1 MKSLLHL
8 STLLLPLTTILLTT
22 TVLGHNKIVDS
33 LAQDLPASSSSHLH
47 FHTPTSFHY
56 FQWGAPTGL
65 PSLFETLAEDAR
77 FSRLVAG
84 LALAFGDHSDILSRA
99 APLTV
104 FAPMDSAFA
113 KVDNSTLEK
122 LLADTEALRGVL
134 ARHMVANMEVK

>member
-1 MKSLLHL
+1 MTPRLIRGGHRRDGKSPCPEPC
-8 STLLLPLTTILLTT
+8 T
-22 TVLGHNKIVDS
+22 
-33 LAQDLPASSSSHLH
+33 
-47 FHTPTSFHY
+47 
-56 FQWGAPTGL
+56 APC
-65 PSLFETLAEDAR
+65 
-77 FSRLVAG
+77 RLVAG

-134 ARHMVANMEVK
+134 ARHMVANMEVR